1 MSSPDDSVRRVITLD
16 VSVEDPIAAASF
28 LLAAAQDP
36 DGQLVLPAAPTLQ
49 RQVAQIVDEAVR
61 ACLRSDREETGLV
74 IEELRVRAAP
84 ELSTS

>member
-1 MSSPDDSVRRVITLD
+1 MSSPDDSVRLVIALD

-28 LLAAAQDP
+28 LLAATQDP
-36 DGQLVLPAAPTLQ
+36 DGQLVLPASPTLQ

-84 ELSTS
+84 ELPTS

>member
-1 MSSPDDSVRRVITLD
+1 M
-16 VSVEDPIAAASF
+16 
-28 LLAAAQDP
+28 
-36 DGQLVLPAAPTLQ
+36 LPAAPTLQ